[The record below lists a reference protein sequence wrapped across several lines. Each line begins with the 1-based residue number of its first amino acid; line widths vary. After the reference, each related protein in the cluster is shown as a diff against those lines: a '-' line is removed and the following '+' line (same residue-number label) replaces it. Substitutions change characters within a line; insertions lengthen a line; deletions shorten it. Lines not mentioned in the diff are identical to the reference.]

1 MSLATIAVIGV
12 GDFTGA
18 VNSLCF
24 SRADSGSMI
33 VAIDDSADKI
43 ISVWEWQR
51 GERGHKITETRV
63 QFSIF
68 KANFG
73 IHFFIIIYQVQK
85 FIVHFC
91 SVPSTQ

>member
-1 MSLATIAVIGV
+1 MVIGV
-12 GDFTGA
+12 GEFTGS

-51 GERGHKITETRV
+51 GEKGHKITETRV
-63 QFSIF
+63 RRSLDALITFEFLINYDVLATSKLF
-68 KANFG
+68 LF
-73 IHFFIIIYQVQK
+73 K
-85 FIVHFC
+85 FITKKKILQ
-91 SVPSTQ
+91 SND